1 MSEISGN
8 NPKYVTASTQT
19 RKTKMPDF
27 ANQLSPIPAK
37 NPEVTI
43 RRTKWINCK
52 SIGEKRSSSAFETE
66 KANSESNRFPKPAN
80 RPYGISKHGVF

>member
-27 ANQLSPIPAK
+27 ANQVSPIP
-37 NPEVTI
+37 
-43 RRTKWINCK
+43 TKISKFRSVAEDVVMQNVSDK
-52 SIGEKRSSSAFETE
+52 KRSSMALETE
-66 KANSESNRFPKPAN
+66 KANSDSYKFRKPSNRP
-80 RPYGISKHGVF
+80 